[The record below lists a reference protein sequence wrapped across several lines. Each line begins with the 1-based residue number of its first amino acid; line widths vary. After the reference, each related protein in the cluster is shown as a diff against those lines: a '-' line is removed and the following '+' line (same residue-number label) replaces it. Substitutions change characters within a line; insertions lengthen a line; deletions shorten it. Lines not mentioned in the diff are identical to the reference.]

1 MTSSFGGNMISIHLW
16 ILFSFVIL
24 KLFVADIF
32 LSEMQQYSKYFLFL
46 YSVFFLIYLFSFN
59 IKLTSNDIICGS
71 SNTYIAGMATL
82 FPYIFVY
89 GLGMSLI
96 FFFNGWLRSFSNT
109 FGLSIIRL
117 SGYSS
122 FIQERINANQERI
135 NANKTNDSPIQST
148 MKMIYNNPDVYINE
162 LDINDETH
170 FEDMIQEFD
179 KTATPEIMKEYKKY
193 INMKESVGTYIWVAI
208 FSVLTIL
215 TSQNTLLAQNCTT
228 KLEDQTEFNTYLM
241 SQLSSSSSS

>member
-24 KLFVADIF
+24 KLFVADVY
-32 LSEMQQYSKYFLFL
+32 LSEMNQYSIYFMFL
-46 YSVFFLIYLFSFN
+46 YSVLFLIYLFSFN
-59 IKLTSNDIICGS
+59 ISLTTNDAVCGS

-82 FPYIFVY
+82 IPYIFVY

-96 FFFNGWLRSFSNT
+96 FLFKGWLRSFSNT
-109 FGLSIIRL
+109 FGLSVIRL
-117 SGYSS
+117 CGYST
-122 FIQERINANQERI
+122 FIQERINANKD
-135 NANKTNDSPIQST
+135 NATSNTIET

-162 LDINDETH
+162 LDIDDNN
-170 FEDMIQEFD
+170 FVPMIKEFD
-179 KTATPEIMKEYKKY
+179 SGADPVIINEFKKY

-215 TSQNTLLAQNCTT
+215 TSQNTLLSQNCTT
-228 KLEDQTEFNTYLM
+228 TLEDQTEFNTYLM
-241 SQLSSSSSS
+241 SQLSGQSTS

>member
-32 LSEMQQYSKYFLFL
+32 LSEMHQYSKYFLFL

-96 FFFNGWLRSFSNT
+96 YLFNGWLRSFSNT

-117 SGYSS
+117 CGYSS
-122 FIQERINANQERI
+122 FIQERINAN
-135 NANKTNDSPIQST
+135 KTNDTTIQST

-170 FEDMIQEFD
+170 FEAMIQEFD
-179 KTATPEIMKEYKKY
+179 TNVNDETMKEYKKY

>member
-1 MTSSFGGNMISIHLW
+1 MTSSFGDNMISIHLW

-32 LSEMQQYSKYFLFL
+32 LSEMHQYSKYFLFL

-96 FFFNGWLRSFSNT
+96 YLFNGWLRSFSNT
-109 FGLSIIRL
+109 FGLSVIRL
-117 SGYSS
+117 CGYSS
-122 FIQERINANQERI
+122 FIQERINANRT
-135 NANKTNDSPIQST
+135 NATTIQST

-170 FEDMIQEFD
+170 FEAMIQEFD
-179 KTATPEIMKEYKKY
+179 KNTNDEIMKEYKKY

>member
-1 MTSSFGGNMISIHLW
+1 MISIHLW

-32 LSEMQQYSKYFLFL
+32 LSEMHQYSKYFLFL

-96 FFFNGWLRSFSNT
+96 YLFNGWLRSFSNT

-117 SGYSS
+117 CGYSS
-122 FIQERINANQERI
+122 FIQERINAN
-135 NANKTNDSPIQST
+135 KTNDTTIQST

-170 FEDMIQEFD
+170 FEAMIQEFD
-179 KTATPEIMKEYKKY
+179 TNVNDETMKEYKKY

>member
-32 LSEMQQYSKYFLFL
+32 LSEMHQYSKYFLFL

-96 FFFNGWLRSFSNT
+96 YLFNGWLRSFSNT

-117 SGYSS
+117 CGYSS
-122 FIQERINANQERI
+122 FIQERINAN
-135 NANKTNDSPIQST
+135 KTNDTTIQST

-170 FEDMIQEFD
+170 FEAMIQEFD
-179 KTATPEIMKEYKKY
+179 TNVNDETMKEYKKY

-228 KLEDQTEFNTYLM
+228 KLEDQTEFNSYLM